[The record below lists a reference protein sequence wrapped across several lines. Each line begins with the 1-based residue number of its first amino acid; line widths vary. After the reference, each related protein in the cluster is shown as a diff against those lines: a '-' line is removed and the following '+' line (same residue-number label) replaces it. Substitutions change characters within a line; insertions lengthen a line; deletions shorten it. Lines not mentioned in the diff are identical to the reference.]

1 MIGDVVVRCEGLSRS
16 YGSGENEVHAV
27 IDADLEVRSG
37 ELLVL
42 RGPSGSGKTT
52 LLNLLGGLDT
62 PTSGRVWLGERELTG
77 ATEAEL
83 IEMRRRD
90 LGYIFQTFALLPV
103 LSAAENVELP
113 MRILDVP
120 PEERD
125 TRVAGLLEIV
135 GLTPHANQRPNELSG
150 GQQQRLG
157 IARALANDPRLLI
170 ADEPTGQL
178 DSTNAEAMMSLIA
191 ALVHQR
197 GVAAIVSTHDPRM
210 AAHADRIIEIHDG
223 RVGRRQGRHAADAE
237 PDTAP
242 VRVVS
247 AGENRSAATHVPR
260 SEPPVASDQRVAS
273 EPPVAPDQPVASEPP
288 VAPDQPVAPG
298 RPADSD

>member
-1 MIGDVVVRCEGLSRS
+1 M
-16 YGSGENEVHAV
+16 
-27 IDADLEVRSG
+27 
-37 ELLVL
+37 L

-62 PTSGRVWLGERELTG
+62 PTSGQVWLGDREVTG
-77 ATEAEL
+77 ASEAEL
-83 IEMRRRD
+83 IDMRRRE

-113 MRILDVP
+113 MRILGIPAAD
-120 PEERD
+120 RD
-125 TRVAGLLEIV
+125 TRVAELLEIV
-135 GLTPHANQRPNELSG
+135 GLGPHANQRPNELSG

-157 IARALANDPRLLI
+157 IARALANGPRLLI

-197 GVAAIVSTHDPRM
+197 GVAAIVSTHDPKM

-223 RVGRRQGRHAADAE
+223 RGRPPPRTSRERRRARHRRDGGHPACAGGHRLARAALAVEREPGRESEQHDARDAVEPAPHRGRPSTLLPPATAIVQNPSQMTPRMTWHSTSAAIVGAGG
-237 PDTAP
+237 AP
-242 VRVVS
+242 AGTS
-247 AGENRSAATHVPR
+247 AGSTPT
-260 SEPPVASDQRVAS
+260 
-273 EPPVAPDQPVASEPP
+273 
-288 VAPDQPVAPG
+288 
-298 RPADSD
+298 